1 MIGASV
7 AVRTNTALIKGSSLL
22 PMGLWV
28 FGWIIWR
35 MFFVAAPEAQIMGLV
50 LSSAFQI
57 MRQAMNER
65 RVQSAHA
72 H

>member
-1 MIGASV
+1 M
-7 AVRTNTALIKGSSLL
+7 